1 MEKRRACFQ
10 NLSVQKQSYKGKGLL
25 MQELALVLSTLL
37 VLFYIAIDR
46 WLVTPRYFVPLYIA
60 VSILI
65 IGLTF

>member
-1 MEKRRACFQ
+1 
-10 NLSVQKQSYKGKGLL
+10 

>member
-1 MEKRRACFQ
+1 
-10 NLSVQKQSYKGKGLL
+10 

-37 VLFYIAIDR
+37 VLFYIVIDH
-46 WLVTPRYFVPLYIA
+46 WLVTPRYFAPLYIA